1 MSKIVSNTRRNLI
14 AGSTAAAGLAGF
26 PAIVRAQQKYE
37 VKVANFVGPQ
47 HLDRKSVV

>member
-1 MSKIVSNTRRNLI
+1 MRVTRRNLI

-26 PAIVRAQQKYE
+26 PAIVRAQQKIE

-47 HLDRKSVV
+47 HFMRCGSVCSLP